1 MSAGIFSCLSPAARF
16 GAGLVLL
23 PVFTPIP
30 RVFAALGALLFLL
43 AQAPAVVAAAE
54 ASSRFQRTVNY
65 LQAAPPDEQA
75 DFALSALGE
84 LAAVYMA
91 EADLARTQ
99 AAGKDSNGRG
109 RLWSWSVAVDQ
120 YASQLILLM
129 DDVEQGY
136 PVVLRSAQHTD
147 VTITVADRVVMLGHP
162 RPDQQGAYEQRVLMD
177 FCAVR
182 DCERVTAAEPNPD
195 PVPLSATRAN
205 PLWTFTE
212 RGPICSNDG
221 LEVHFASAENLSI
234 LRGLCEQLIVETA
247 ALANELAWQT
257 RHGVQ
262 IDWDGLVVSATPGRP
277 EHLVRINAA
286 GDTILLTMPLLDASA
301 NLLADIKPWL
311 HARVTGEGTAP
322 VRLAA
327 ADYGW
332 Q

>member
-1 MSAGIFSCLSPAARF
+1 MSAGRFSCLSPAARF
-16 GAGLVLL
+16 GALLFLV
-23 PVFTPIP
+23 PVIAPAA
-30 RVFAALGALLFLL
+30 RALAALGAFLFFF
-43 AQAPAVVAAAE
+43 APAHLAAAE

-75 DFALSALGE
+75 DFALAALGE

-99 AAGKDSNGRG
+99 AAGQGDSGRA

-120 YASQLILLM
+120 YASQLLLLM

-177 FCAVR
+177 FCSGHE
-182 DCERVTAAEPNPD
+182 CERITVTDATPAPI
-195 PVPLSATRAN
+195 PLSQARAN
-205 PLWTFTE
+205 PLWTFTD
-212 RGPICSNDG
+212 RGPICSNEG
-221 LEVHFASAENLSI
+221 IEVYFRSAENLPS
-234 LRGLCEQLIVETA
+234 LRGLCEQLAVEAT
-247 ALANELAWQT
+247 ALASELTWQT
-257 RHGVQ
+257 RHGVE
-262 IDWDGLVVSATPGRP
+262 IDWDGLAVSATPGRP
-277 EHLVRINAA
+277 EHLLRVNAA
-286 GDTILLTMPLLDASA
+286 GDSILLTMPLLFASE
-301 NLLADIKPWL
+301 NLLVDLKPWVY
-311 HARVTGEGTAP
+311 ARVTGGESAA
-322 VRLAA
+322 VRLDA